1 MLTVLTIPYD
11 NPASFTQIEKNLR
24 GMQNEVGGLIEHI
37 NLLIGKKKYILVVNE
52 EGRLKDLPVNKK
64 ATFLLGKSFGNL
76 FDPATLTVIVGDC
89 FLVGATAN
97 GYKSIAEDCK
107 DGLLSHVSD
116 EVVNEWWA
124 GNGEKD
130 VEAALKRPLFRIF
143 SF

>member
-76 FDPATLTVIVGDC
+76 FDP
-89 FLVGATAN
+89 
-97 GYKSIAEDCK
+97 
-107 DGLLSHVSD
+107 
-116 EVVNEWWA
+116 
-124 GNGEKD
+124 
-130 VEAALKRPLFRIF
+130 
-143 SF
+143 